1 MKLNLPDVNIL
12 VALHDVK
19 HVGHNQ
25 AHNWFENE
33 GKDCWVTCPLT
44 ENGFIRVFSQSQ
56 YPNNVQG
63 VMSAISLLENMMNW
77 YGSTHYFW
85 QDGVSLRDRNLVD
98 PAKIAGPKQITDV
111 YLLALCQQNGG
122 TLVTLDAKMTVSA
135 IVSPRTGLLR
145 IL

>member
-1 MKLNLPDVNIL
+1 MKLNLRDVNIL

-56 YPNNVQG
+56 YPSNIQG

-85 QDGVSLRDRNLVD
+85 QDGVSLRDCNLVD
-98 PAKIAGPKQITDV
+98 RSKIAEPKQITDV
-111 YLLALCQQNGG
+111 YPLAL
-122 TLVTLDAKMTVSA
+122 
-135 IVSPRTGLLR
+135 
-145 IL
+145 